1 MSQNFLILS
10 WRAAKEIL
18 TKTAVDNMEDQNLT
32 NWNTKTKI
40 CESQYDFT
48 VSRLV
53 IIIFLWLQCSKSYII
68 SCTVEESISSTL
80 VLA

>member
-1 MSQNFLILS
+1 MSQSFLILS
-10 WRAAKEIL
+10 WREAKEIL
-18 TKTAVDNMEDQNLT
+18 TKMAVDNMEDQNCFNKLE
-32 NWNTKTKI
+32 
-40 CESQYDFT
+40 CESHFDFT